1 MSPIR
6 HRRPSRPTAFRLF
19 VPILAGASLRE
30 RVVACCGA
38 LVSIALTWLVTA
50 AILDPGIHVPMMVA
64 PMGAATVLLFVVP
77 ASPMAQPWPLL
88 GGNILSALVGA
99 AVGRWIHDPALAA
112 GLAVTLAIGAM
123 SLAGCLHPP
132 GAAVALTA
140 ILGGPEAADAGFLF
154 PLLPVAPNCLVLLA
168 SGWIFH
174 RLSGRSWPYVDE
186 AAPVRPDTADPP
198 SRQRVGFRAED
209 IDAALADL
217 GETFDIDPRQLERLL
232 RRVELRALERSHSL
246 PACGEI
252 MSRDVITVGCDTQPD
267 TARDILL
274 RHGMRALPVLGPD
287 GRIAGTVGLRELF
300 GAGVRVAE
308 LMSPP
313 VTCPPDRPAIDL
325 TDLLTDGRTHAV
337 TVVDEDGRILGVVT
351 QTDLLAVLSHS
362 AARSEPPG
370 GPAADI

>member
-1 MSPIR
+1 
-6 HRRPSRPTAFRLF
+6 
-19 VPILAGASLRE
+19 
-30 RVVACCGA
+30 
-38 LVSIALTWLVTA
+38 
-50 AILDPGIHVPMMVA
+50 
-64 PMGAATVLLFVVP
+64 
-77 ASPMAQPWPLL
+77 
-88 GGNILSALVGA
+88 
-99 AVGRWIHDPALAA
+99 
-112 GLAVTLAIGAM
+112 
-123 SLAGCLHPP
+123 
-132 GAAVALTA
+132 
-140 ILGGPEAADAGFLF
+140 
-154 PLLPVAPNCLVLLA
+154 VLLA

-174 RLSGRSWPYVDE
+174 RLSGRSWPYVE
-186 AAPVRPDTADPP
+186 QAAPQRPETADPP
-198 SRQRVGFRAED
+198 PRERVGFRSED

-252 MSRDVITVGCDTQPD
+252 MSRDVITVGCDTAPD

-300 GAGVRVAE
+300 GPGQRVAE

-325 TDLLTDGRTHAV
+325 TDMLTDGRTHAV
-337 TVVDEDGRILGVVT
+337 TVVDDDGRILGVVT

-362 AARSEPPG
+362 AARSDRPR
-370 GPAADI
+370 GPAADA